1 METKTLS
8 VSVLFFV
15 TKSISSISF
24 SVYNGPVY
32 LTGGGRGGGKR
43 GGRGGGKKGKKSHAL
58 NNQRR
63 AGKFRKEQR

>member
-1 METKTLS
+1 MFYFLLPNQYL
-8 VSVLFFV
+8 VF
-15 TKSISSISF
+15 SF

-32 LTGGGRGGGKR
+32 LAGGGRGGGKR